1 MKVVTSVDQR
11 VDALLVVAARA
22 LLQLVRVVRL
32 GADQRLLLKPYLF
45 IRTALEEALEV
56 AQDGLQLDDLPLMET
71 LSIKKD
77 VRGVGLVAELQQLQR
92 LLNVALR

>member
-45 IRTALEEALEV
+45 IRAALEEALEV

-77 VRGVGLVAELQQLQR
+77 VRGVGLVAELKQLQR

>member
-32 GADQRLLLKPYLF
+32 GADQRLLLEPYLF

-56 AQDGLQLDDLPLMET
+56 TQDGLQLDDLPLMET

>member
-1 MKVVTSVDQR
+1 MKLVTSVDQR

-32 GADQRLLLKPYLF
+32 GADQRLHLKPYLF
-45 IRTALEEALEV
+45 IRAALEEALEV